1 MSYWERHH
9 ARVTLQDQERGIEP
23 VKDTRR
29 HRYPFAIVWTPIHP
43 ITWCAPFVGHMGIC
57 DSRGICLDFTGGIG
71 VEDLAFG
78 TPTRY
83 ITLNPK
89 HITNKALL
97 DKSSGGGIGALAM
110 VRSALRNG
118 SGGGGSGD
126 EGGLSLGDTEVGLGV
141 GASDDEDSDSDTKN
155 EAEAWDAAVLKA
167 SKMFETRLHC
177 MVCGNDCHSHV
188 AVALNLMGYGGFSW
202 WNKVILAAWIFFGG
216 RHTTWVSVAT
226 TWIGPALVALIVL
239 VACL

>member
-1 MSYWERHH
+1 MKLWGL
-9 ARVTLQDQERGIEP
+9 TLTLLCSFQLNATHFSQNCKEWN
-23 VKDTRR
+23 T
-29 HRYPFAIVWTPIHP
+29 
-43 ITWCAPFVGHMGIC
+43 ITKEIKKLTSF
-57 DSRGICLDFTGGIG
+57 
-71 VEDLAFG
+71 
-78 TPTRY
+78 
-83 ITLNPK
+83 
-89 HITNKALL
+89 
-97 DKSSGGGIGALAM
+97 
-110 VRSALRNG
+110 
-118 SGGGGSGD
+118 
-126 EGGLSLGDTEVGLGV
+126 EVF
-141 GASDDEDSDSDTKN
+141 KN

-167 SKMFETRLHC
+167 SKIFETRLHC